1 LLRKS
6 SESEDLI
13 ELISKGEIQK
23 RVNDLAHEID
33 SDYSSKTPVL
43 VGILKGAFVFLADL
57 SRCLTIEHE
66 IDFMTVSSYSDKSD
80 MPEELELLS
89 GLQREIKGED
99 VLIVEDIVDT
109 GRTLRYI
116 YQCLRDREPAS
127 LAIVTLLDKRERREV
142 DIDIRYRGFEIADH
156 FVFGY
161 GLDQAERFRGL
172 PYIAYK
178 DEEKRI

>member
-1 LLRKS
+1 
-6 SESEDLI
+6 
-13 ELISKGEIQK
+13 
-23 RVNDLAHEID
+23 
-33 SDYSSKTPVL
+33 
-43 VGILKGAFVFLADL
+43 
-57 SRCLTIEHE
+57 
-66 IDFMTVSSYSDKSD
+66 MTVSSYSDKSD

>member
-1 LLRKS
+1 MLRKPS
-6 SESEDLI
+6 NTEEFT
-13 ELISKGEIQK
+13 ELISKGEIRK
-23 RVNDLAHEID
+23 RVDELALKID

-43 VGILKGAFVFLADL
+43 VGILKGAYVFLADL
-57 SRCLTIEHE
+57 SRTLTIEHE
-66 IDFMTVSSYSDKSD
+66 IDFMTVSSYTHENEVPDD
-80 MPEELELLS
+80 LELLS
-89 GLQREIKGED
+89 GLNQEIKGKD

-142 DIDIRYRGFEIADH
+142 DIDIKYRGFEIADH

-178 DEEKRI
+178 DEE